1 MGMFDKNN
9 IIFRH
14 AENIIFLKDQKIAKK
29 NKVSFE
35 IFGNITFVKMVK
47 YSKLSNEKQN
57 KTSQLSHTSF
67 APLWKV

>member
-14 AENIIFLKDQKIAKK
+14 AENIIFLKDKKIAKK

-35 IFGNITFVKMVK
+35 IFGNI
-47 YSKLSNEKQN
+47 SICQN
-57 KTSQLSHTSF
+57 GKIF
-67 APLWKV
+67 KIK